1 VIDHWPLVLSAAFL
15 AACIAAVAG
24 TGGGI
29 ILLPVL
35 ISVFGVREAVPMYAV
50 AQLIGNLSRVAFNWS
65 KIELRVVVWF
75 SAGAIPFAILGS
87 WLFTQI
93 PDTGLLR
100 ALGVFLIVSVIIRHL
115 HPGMRRRFAA
125 FWFAPIG
132 GVFAVVSA
140 IVGSAGPFLAPFYL
154 SYGLMKGGFIG
165 TEALGTAVMHITKLS
180 CYQGLGAMS
189 SGIWVTGLLIGPM
202 MVAGSYTGK
211 LVLDRIP
218 AHVFVWIVEV
228 AIVSFGGVVSHQVK
242 MLLALTT
249 TG

>member
-1 VIDHWPLVLSAAFL
+1 MIDHWPLVLSAAFL
-15 AACIAAVAG
+15 ASSIAAVAG

-50 AQLIGNLSRVAFNWS
+50 AQLIGNLSRVGFNWS
-65 KIELRVVVWF
+65 KIEIKVVAWF
-75 SAGAIPFAILGS
+75 SVGAIPFALLGS
-87 WLFTQI
+87 WIFTRI

-115 HPGMRRRFAA
+115 HSGMRRGFAT

-132 GVFAVVSA
+132 AVFAVVSA

-154 SYGLMKGGFIG
+154 SYGLMKAGFIG
-165 TEALGTAVMHITKLS
+165 TEALGTAVMHVAKLS
-180 CYQGLGAMS
+180 SYQSLGAMS
-189 SGIWVTGLLIGPM
+189 PAIWVTGLLIGPV

-218 AHVFVWIVEV
+218 ARLFVGIVEV
-228 AIVSFGGVVSHQVK
+228 AIVAFGVWFLIK
-242 MLLALTT
+242 
-249 TG
+249 